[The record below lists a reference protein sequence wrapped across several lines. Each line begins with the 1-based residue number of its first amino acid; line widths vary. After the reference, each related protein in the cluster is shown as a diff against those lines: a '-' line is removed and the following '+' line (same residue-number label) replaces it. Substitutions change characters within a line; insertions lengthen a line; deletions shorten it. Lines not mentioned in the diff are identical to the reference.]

1 MTTYQVYN
9 LIILDESESME
20 SVKQSIIRG
29 FNKVVRTI
37 KGITK
42 QFPEKTQFIS
52 FVTFNGL
59 GVRTHLNKKPTASL
73 EQINQHSYHPGS
85 SAPLYDAIG
94 KSVLELKT
102 DLVGKDHVDVRVTI
116 LSDGVEN
123 ASEKFSLT
131 QIRLIIAEQKKRG
144 WTFNYIGANQV
155 FWKAA
160 AGNSVT
166 NEIQSGNSF
175 EDDQLISE
183 VENFSRPHYSEKML
197 LMEALGQGF
206 YNFNN

>member
-20 SVKQSIIRG
+20 SVKQSIISG

-59 GVRTHLNKKPTASL
+59 GVRTHLNKKPAASL
-73 EQINQHSYHPGS
+73 EQINQNSYHPGS
-85 SAPLYDAIG
+85 GAPLYDAIG

-102 DLVGKDHVDVRVTI
+102 DLAGKENVDVQVTI

-123 ASEKFSLT
+123 ASEKFCLT
-131 QIRLIIAEQKKRG
+131 QIRHIIAEQKKRG
-144 WTFNYIGANQV
+144 WTFNYIGNNQA
-155 FWKAA
+155 FWKEA
-160 AGNSVT
+160 
-166 NEIQSGNSF
+166 SGNCITNVMKFSNSH
-175 EDDQLISE
+175 EGGRRMSE
-183 VENFSRPHYSEKML
+183 NEKSSHPHHSEKMMV
-197 LMEALGQGF
+197 MEALGQGF